1 MGKLRAV
8 GRIRTQKTLPKY
20 VILYHGSYY
29 YRGPA
34 SNWKRLNL
42 GRDFSEAME
51 KFGGLYR
58 ETGLATMADVFD
70 KYEQVVIPT
79 KAEATQVSN
88 RFELGNLRKVM
99 AHMHPSRVEP
109 TAVYKIRD
117 GIMAKH
123 GVVQSNLHLAL
134 LKHIFVKAIEWG
146 ACKIHPAREVKKIP
160 VLQRNRDVTDE
171 EFGIVYDL
179 APEVL
184 QVAMD
189 LALLTGMSRGD
200 ILGLTRAQ
208 CKEDGIHYTR
218 QKTIRR
224 APRKIIVTWT
234 PELEAVIAR
243 AKKLRPEFRH
253 YIVATRSG
261 KQFSPSGFSTLWQR
275 TMVEATKNGLEERFH
290 FHDIRAKSA
299 TETEDL
305 MEASERLGHSSPEI
319 TKRVYRRKATRV
331 KPLR

>member
-1 MGKLRAV
+1 MGKLRSV
-8 GRIRTQKTLPKY
+8 GRTRTQKALPKY
-20 VILYHGSYY
+20 VILYHGSHY

-42 GRDFSEAME
+42 GRDFADAMAT
-51 KFGGLYR
+51 FGSLYR
-58 ETGLATMADVFD
+58 ETGLATMGDVFD

-79 KAEATQVSN
+79 KAAATQTSN

-99 AHMHPSRVEP
+99 SHMNPSRVEP
-109 TAVYKIRD
+109 THVYTVRD
-117 GIMAKH
+117 AIMAKH
-123 GVVQSNLHLAL
+123 GIVQSNLHLAL
-134 LKHIFVKAIEWG
+134 LKHVFVKAIEWG
-146 ACKIHPAREVKKIP
+146 ATKVHPARDVKKIP
-160 VLQRNRDVTDE
+160 VLQRDRDVSDDD
-171 EFGIVYDL
+171 FGIVYDL
-179 APEVL
+179 ASDVL

-200 ILGLTRAQ
+200 ILALTRAQ
-208 CKEDGIHYTR
+208 CLEDGIHYTR
-218 QKTIRR
+218 RKTMRK
-224 APRKIIVTWT
+224 APRKLIVTWT
-234 PELEAVIAR
+234 PELKAVVDR
-243 AKKLRPEFRH
+243 AKKIRPEFRH
-253 YIVATRSG
+253 HIIATRSG

-299 TETEDL
+299 TETVSL
-305 MEASERLGHSSPEI
+305 MEASERLGHSSTEI